1 MNKFHGF
8 LTLAFVAALALTSCG
23 DTNSADNQ
31 KRVDDSIAAAV
42 EKQKAYDDSI
52 AKAVVDTTKKV
63 ETPATD
69 VKAKEQGGV
78 KPTVGGDKGKTAA
91 EVKPTTDNASGN
103 NKPSDPKADSKD
115 AEKGGKTGEVKKDAE
130 KAGNVEPAKTG
141 EKAVKGGKV
150 SN

>member
-23 DTNSADNQ
+23 DSAADNQ

-78 KPTVGGDKGKTAA
+78 KPAVGGDKGTTPA
-91 EVKPTTDNASGN
+91 EVKPTD
-103 NKPSDPKADSKD
+103 KPATNDPKAD
-115 AEKGGKTGEVKKDAE
+115 KGGKTGEVKKEAE
-130 KAGNVEPAKTG
+130 KAGNTEPAKTG

-150 SN
+150 GN